1 VENNW
6 RHRSPYPGLRPFTEA
21 ESELFFGREK
31 HTAQLRSKLER
42 NRFVAVVGSSGS
54 GKSSLVRAGL
64 IAQLKGLG
72 DPDCAQTPAEDEQ
85 LHWRVAEMRPGGCPI
100 AALARAL
107 VSLSALGPERA
118 LLFADL
124 REEKRREALE
134 GDAAFVTATLRRG
147 PLGLLEVLR
156 ETSLPR
162 DTRLLIFVDQFE
174 EIFRFRNEG
183 PANASPDNIANGRG
197 AAARERWVNEA
208 EAFVALLLAANEPND
223 LGVHLLLTMRLDYL
237 SDCAVFAGLPE
248 AISASQ
254 FLTPRL
260 TREQRCASIVAPAR
274 LYRGDVAPDLV
285 NTLLNDTGPESD
297 QLPLLQHCLMRMWTI
312 AQEKSAAGDDIGQ
325 FLTMEHYRDERVGTI
340 KSCLS
345 NHANRVYVDLEKRSA
360 RYGKIAETIFRCL
373 TGQTADKPDTRRP
386 QSWAALRAVA
396 TANGNSEEEVRIVL
410 DTFRHPDCCFLT
422 PSLDTELESGT
433 PIDISHESLIRNWD
447 KLQHWVKLES
457 GSAED
462 YRSLEQSA
470 RRWKERRAD
479 LLDGL
484 ALQSILGWKRKE
496 NPSAEWAA
504 RYGGDFHLA
513 MEFLDRSEEAER
525 KRILAERKRIF
536 RRKWCFITTTI
547 TILVVAGGF
556 CYFAY
561 CQVTIEKALR
571 QIETQRLAEK
581 IEQLEQIKKRSDRF
595 LELAQG
601 WLNQKEDPKKDV
613 MALHWLSRALHAY
626 PRNAKAAELTRDL
639 LCGKVWCSPLTPALR
654 SESESPLLS
663 ASFGPEGHVF
673 AVSSDGNLLS
683 WNGKGSSLV
692 RRQAL
697 LSQESPSIGE
707 NFVPNKANLAAACFS
722 NDGERL
728 LVISPPTPPSSTA
741 RAQVWSWSPQSTSY
755 ERKSPSMEIT
765 DPSQYYSIGWSSDG
779 SLLVVISRRDHPS
792 YQVFQY
798 DGSCYQDLPT
808 PFGPG
813 KVAAASFS
821 ADDKLLATVSP
832 EGAVR
837 LWDAVT
843 LKSTTGTAEVKGS
856 FNLSRD
862 SRPTSLAFMSDNSV
876 LVMTSFGQPIQFLNI
891 RTGELKQVSPARTQD
906 QVLRLVFTPRQAGKR
921 LVAKTYNG
929 RVEIKDV
936 SALDGAGV
944 EPICM
949 RGVVGCSRFS
959 PDGKKILI
967 LSGPYWM
974 AFDTVQVWD
983 TDLQN
988 PMLEMEQ
995 NAFDSLAPLWLADL
1009 AEVESA
1015 SEGQNSDDDEA
1026 PQTMEDIRK
1035 KYPAE
1040 QGGGTYE
1047 AIWQRF
1053 FPPSRALTPVAGTK

>member
-1 VENNW
+1 VENNCSQ
-6 RHRSPYPGLRPFTEA
+6 RSPYPGLRPFTEA
-21 ESELFFGREK
+21 ESDLFFGREK

-72 DPDCAQTPAEDEQ
+72 DPDDTQTPTQDEQ
-85 LHWRVAEMRPGGCPI
+85 LRWRVAEMRPGGCPI
-100 AALARAL
+100 GTLARAL
-107 VSLSALGPERA
+107 VSPSALGPERA

-124 REEKRREALE
+124 QEEKRREALE
-134 GDAAFVTATLRRG
+134 GDAAFVAATLRRG
-147 PLGLLEVLR
+147 PLGLAEVLR
-156 ETSLPR
+156 ETSLPT

-183 PANASPDNIANGRG
+183 PANVSPDSIAKGRG
-197 AAARERWVNEA
+197 AAVRERWVNEA
-208 EAFVALLLAANEPND
+208 EAFVALLLATNERND

-237 SDCAVFAGLPE
+237 SDCAVFTGLPE

-274 LYRGDVAPDLV
+274 LYGGDVAPDLV

-312 AQEKSAAGDDIGQ
+312 AQERSAPAGDVSP

-373 TGQTADKPDTRRP
+373 TGQTVDKPDTRRP
-386 QSWAALRAVA
+386 QSWTALRTVA
-396 TANGNSEEEVRIVL
+396 TANGSSEEDVRVVL
-410 DTFRHPDCCFLT
+410 DAFRHPDCCFLT
-422 PSLDTELESGT
+422 PSLETELESAT
-433 PIDISHESLIRNWD
+433 PLDISHESLIRNWD
-447 KLQHWVKLES
+447 KLQNWVKLES

-462 YRSLEQSA
+462 YRSLEQAA
-470 RRWKERRAD
+470 RRWKEGRAE
-479 LLDGL
+479 LLDRL
-484 ALQSILGWKRKE
+484 ALESILRWKRKE

-504 RYGGDFHLA
+504 RYGGDFRLA
-513 MEFLDRSEEAER
+513 MEFLDRSQE
-525 KRILAERKRIF
+525 AERKRIF
-536 RRKWCFITTTI
+536 RRRRRFVTAALTVLI
-547 TILVVAGGF
+547 VAGSF

-561 CQVTIEKALR
+561 RQAIEKS
-571 QIETQRLAEK
+571 
-581 IEQLEQIKKRSDRF
+581 EQLEQVKKRSDHF

-601 WLNQKEDPKKDV
+601 RLDKQDDPKKDV
-613 MALHWLSRALHAY
+613 MALHYLSRALHAY
-626 PRNAKAAELTRDL
+626 PGNAKAAGLARDL
-639 LCGKVWCSPLTPALR
+639 LCGKIWCAPLTRTLQ

-663 ASFGPEGHVF
+663 ATFGPEGQVF
-673 AVSSDGNLLS
+673 AVSSDGNFLS
-683 WNGKGSSLV
+683 WNGDGTSLV

-697 LSQESPSIGE
+697 LSEESPSTGD
-707 NFVPNKANLAAACFS
+707 NFALNKAMNLAAACFS
-722 NDGERL
+722 HDAERL
-728 LVISPPTPPSSTA
+728 LVISPPPPSGTTA

-755 ERKSPSMEIT
+755 ERKWPSIEIT
-765 DPSQYYSIGWSSDG
+765 DPSQFYSIVWSSDG
-779 SLLVVISRRDHPS
+779 SLLVVIPRRDHPS

-798 DGSCYQDLPT
+798 DGKGYHDLQT

-813 KVAAASFS
+813 KIAAASFS

-837 LWDAVT
+837 LWDVAT
-843 LKSTTGTAEVKGS
+843 LKPATGTMEVKGS

-862 SRPTSLAFMSDNSV
+862 LRPTSLAFMPDKNV
-876 LVMTSFGQPIQFLNI
+876 LVMTVFSQPIQFLNI
-891 RTGELKQVSPARTQD
+891 RTGELKQVSSPRRQD
-906 QVLRLVFTPRQAGKR
+906 QAMRLVFTPQQAGKR
-921 LVAKTYNG
+921 LAAITFNG
-929 RVEIKDV
+929 RVEIEEA
-936 SALDGAGV
+936 SALDGPAA
-944 EPICM
+944 EPIYFK
-949 RGVVGCSRFS
+949 GVVGCSRFS

-967 LSGPYWM
+967 LSGSYWT

-983 TDLQN
+983 TDLQK
-988 PMLEMEQ
+988 PMLEVERIS
-995 NAFDSLAPLWLADL
+995 FDGSLAPLWLADL

-1015 SEGQNSDDDEA
+1015 PEGRSSDDEEA

-1035 KYPAE
+1035 KYSAE
-1040 QGGGTYE
+1040 QGEGTYKV
-1047 AIWQRF
+1047 IWRRF
-1053 FPPSRALTPVAGTK
+1053 FPPSRVLTPVDRP

>member
-1 VENNW
+1 VENNR
-6 RHRSPYPGLRPFTEA
+6 RHHSPYPGLRPFTEA
-21 ESELFFGREK
+21 ESDLFFGREK

-64 IAQLKGLG
+64 IGQLRGLG
-72 DPDCAQTPAEDEQ
+72 DPDYAQSSTEDEQ
-85 LHWRVAEMRPGGCPI
+85 LRWRVAEMRPGGCPI
-100 AALARAL
+100 GALARAL
-107 VSLSALGPERA
+107 VSPSALGPERA

-124 REEKRREALE
+124 QEEKRREALE
-134 GDAAFVTATLRRG
+134 GDAAFVAATLRRG

-183 PANASPDNIANGRG
+183 PANGSPDSIANGRG

-208 EAFVALLLAANEPND
+208 EAFVALLLAADQQND

-237 SDCAVFAGLPE
+237 SDCAVFTGLPE

-274 LYRGDVAPDLV
+274 LYGGDVAPDLV
-285 NTLLNDTGPESD
+285 NTLLNDAGPESD

-312 AQEKSAAGDDIGQ
+312 AQERSAAAGNVSPI
-325 FLTMEHYRDERVGTI
+325 LTMEHYRDERVGTI

-345 NHANRVYVDLEKRSA
+345 KHANGVYVDLDKRSA

-386 QSWAALRAVA
+386 QSWPALLAVA
-396 TANGNSEEEVRIVL
+396 TAHGNSEEEVRVVV
-410 DTFRHPDCCFLT
+410 DAFRHPDCCFLT
-422 PSLDTELESGT
+422 PSLDTELESAT
-433 PIDISHESLIRNWD
+433 PLDISHESLIRNWD
-447 KLQHWVKLES
+447 KLQQWAKLES

-470 RRWKERRAD
+470 RRWKDGRAG
-479 LLDGL
+479 LLDRL
-484 ALQSILGWKRKE
+484 ALESTLRWKEKE

-513 MEFLDRSEEAER
+513 MEFLDRSQEAER
-525 KRILAERKRIF
+525 KRKETERKRIF
-536 RRKWCFITTTI
+536 RRRWYFITTAI
-547 TILVVAGGF
+547 TVLVVAGCF
-556 CYFAY
+556 SYFAY
-561 CQVTIEKALR
+561 QEAITQKTLR
-571 QIETQRLAEK
+571 EVETQRLIEK
-581 IEQLEQIKKRSDRF
+581 TEQLEQVTKRSDHF
-595 LELAQG
+595 LELAQRL
-601 WLNQKEDPKKDV
+601 LNNPDDPEKDV
-613 MALHWLSRALHAY
+613 TALHCLSQALRAY
-626 PRNAKAAELTRDL
+626 PSNAKAAELTRDL
-639 LCGKVWCSPLTPALR
+639 LCRKVWCSPLTRALQ

-663 ASFGPEGHVF
+663 ATFGPEGQVF
-673 AVSSDGNLLS
+673 AVSSDGNFLS
-683 WNGKGSSLV
+683 WNGEGSSLV

-697 LSQESPSIGE
+697 LSQENPSTAD
-707 NFVPNKANLAAACFS
+707 NFVPNKATLAAACFS
-722 NDGERL
+722 QDGERL
-728 LVISPPTPPSSTA
+728 FVISPPTPPSTTA

-755 ERKSPSMEIT
+755 ERKCPSIEVT
-765 DPSQYYSIGWSSDG
+765 DPSQYYSIVWSSDG
-779 SLLVVISRRDHPS
+779 SLLVVISRRDHPC

-798 DGSCYQDLPT
+798 DGRVYHDLQT

-837 LWDAVT
+837 LWDAAT
-843 LKSTTGTAEVKGS
+843 LKPTTGTAEVKGS

-862 SRPTSLAFMSDNSV
+862 SRPVSLAFAPDDSV
-876 LVMTSFGQPIQFLNI
+876 LVMTTFGQPIQFLNI
-891 RTGELKQVSPARTQD
+891 RTGELKQVLSLRTQD
-906 QVLRLVFTPRQAGKR
+906 HIMRLVFTPRQAGKR
-921 LVAKTYNG
+921 LAAKIYNG

-936 SALDGAGV
+936 SALDGAGA
-944 EPICM
+944 EPICLK
-949 RGVVGCSRFS
+949 GVVGCSMFS

-988 PMLEMEQ
+988 PMLEVEQ
-995 NAFDSLAPLWLADL
+995 NSFDSSAPLWLADL
-1009 AEVESA
+1009 AQVESA
-1015 SEGQNSDDDEA
+1015 PEGRNSDDDEA

-1035 KYPAE
+1035 KYSAE

-1047 AIWQRF
+1047 VIWQRF
-1053 FPPSRALTPVAGTK
+1053 FPPSRILTPVERP

>member
-1 VENNW
+1 MENNW

-21 ESELFFGREK
+21 ESDLFFGREK

-107 VSLSALGPERA
+107 VSPSALGPERA

-124 REEKRREALE
+124 QEEKRREALE
-134 GDAAFVTATLRRG
+134 GDAAFVAATLRRG

-162 DTRLLIFVDQFE
+162 DTRLLLFVDQFE

-183 PANASPDNIANGRG
+183 PAKVSPDSIAKGRG
-197 AAARERWVNEA
+197 AAARERWANEA
-208 EAFVALLLAANEPND
+208 EAFVAILLATIERND

-237 SDCAVFAGLPE
+237 SDCAVFTGLPE

-274 LYRGDVAPDLV
+274 LYGGDVAPDLV

-312 AQEKSAAGDDIGQ
+312 AQERSATAGGVSP
-325 FLTMEHYRDERVGTI
+325 FLTMEHYQDERVGTI

-386 QSWAALRAVA
+386 QSWAALRAA
-396 TANGNSEEEVRIVL
+396 TGNGHSTEELRVVL
-410 DTFRHPDCCFLT
+410 DAFRHRDCSFLT
-422 PSLDTELESGT
+422 PSLETELESAT

-462 YRSLEQSA
+462 YRSLEQAA
-470 RRWKERRAD
+470 RRWKEGRAD
-479 LLDGL
+479 LLERL
-484 ALQSILGWKRKE
+484 ALESILGWKRKE

-504 RYGGDFHLA
+504 RYGGDFRLA
-513 MEFLDRSEEAER
+513 MEFLDHSQEAER
-525 KRILAERKRIF
+525 KRIL
-536 RRKWCFITTTI
+536 RRRWCFITTAI
-547 TILVVAGGF
+547 TVLVVAGSF

-561 CQVTIEKALR
+561 REANTEKALR
-571 QIETQRLAEK
+571 QVETQRLTEK
-581 IEQLEQIKKRSDRF
+581 SEQLEQIKTRSDHF
-595 LELAQG
+595 LELAQRQ
-601 WLNQKEDPKKDV
+601 LNKQDDPKKDV
-613 MALHWLSRALHAY
+613 MALHYLSRALHAY
-626 PRNAKAAELTRDL
+626 SGNAKAAELTRDL
-639 LCGKVWCSPLTPALR
+639 LCGKIWCPPLTPALQ

-663 ASFGPEGHVF
+663 ATFGPEGQVF
-673 AVSSDGNLLS
+673 AVSSDGNFLS
-683 WNGKGSSLV
+683 WYGDGSSLV

-697 LSQESPSIGE
+697 LSEESPSTRD
-707 NFVPNKANLAAACFS
+707 NFAPNKTLGLAAACFS
-722 NDGERL
+722 DDAERL
-728 LVISPPTPPSSTA
+728 LVISPPEASGTTA

-755 ERKSPSMEIT
+755 ERKCPSIEIT
-765 DPSQYYSIGWSSDG
+765 DSAQYYSIVWSSDG
-779 SLLVVISRRDHPS
+779 SLLLVISRRGDPS
-792 YQVFQY
+792 YQVFRY
-798 DGSCYQDLPT
+798 DGRAYQDLQT
-808 PFGPG
+808 PFGAG

-832 EGAVR
+832 EGAVQ
-837 LWDAVT
+837 LWDVAT
-843 LKSTTGTAEVKGS
+843 LEPATGTVVVKGS
-856 FNLSRD
+856 FSLSRGL
-862 SRPTSLAFMSDNSV
+862 RPTSLAFVPDKSV
-876 LVMTSFGQPIQFLNI
+876 LVMTTFGQPIQFLNI
-891 RTGELKQVSPARTQD
+891 RTGELKQVSSPRRQD
-906 QVLRLVFTPRQAGKR
+906 QAMRLAFTQQQADKR
-921 LVAKTYNG
+921 LAAITYNG
-929 RVEIKDV
+929 RLEIEDA
-936 SALDGAGV
+936 SALDGAAA
-944 EPICM
+944 EPICFK
-949 RGVVGCSRFS
+949 GVGGCSRFS

-967 LSGPYWM
+967 LSGSYWT

-983 TDLQN
+983 IDLQK
-988 PMLEMEQ
+988 PMLEVEKI
-995 NAFDSLAPLWLADL
+995 AFNGSLAPLWLADL

-1015 SEGQNSDDDEA
+1015 LGGQNLDDDEA

-1035 KYPAE
+1035 KYSAE
-1040 QGGGTYE
+1040 RGGGTYE
-1047 AIWQRF
+1047 VIWQYF
-1053 FPPSRALTPVAGTK
+1053 FHEPS